1 MTAVSAQ
8 IDVIVGLGNPG
19 PDYSETRHNAGFW
32 FLDRLAGMQGRSF
45 SREPRFFGDIC
56 KVNIGEHPVRL
67 LKPMG
72 FMNRSGQ
79 SVAALARYFKI
90 PNDSIL
96 IVHDDLDLAPGDAR
110 FKYAGGH
117 GGHNGLRDSIS
128 HLGNAEFWRVRLGIG
143 HPGNQRQVVDYVLQ
157 RPSREHHDLINEAIT
172 SVLDVAPM
180 MVNGDMQKAMNSVHA
195 RRPKPTAE

>member
-1 MTAVSAQ
+1 MAAVSAQ
-8 IDVIVGLGNPG
+8 IDVIAGLGNPG

-32 FLDRLAGMQGRSF
+32 FLDCLAGSQGRSF
-45 SREPRFFGDIC
+45 SSAPRFFGDVC
-56 KVNIGEHPVRL
+56 KVKIGEHSVRL

-96 IVHDDLDLAPGDAR
+96 IVHDELDLVPGDVR
-110 FKYAGGH
+110 LKYAGGH

-157 RPSREHHDLINEAIT
+157 RPSREHHELINEAIA

-180 MVNGDMQKAMNSVHA
+180 MVSGDMQKAMNSVHT
-195 RRPKPTAE
+195 RRPKPIAE